1 MNFPLISEYIE
12 AIKSA
17 EDNFE
22 ELSCLR
28 PVMGDDGLPVMTS
41 GNFAVVFK
49 MKDVRDGKLYA
60 VKCFTKEQ
68 EGRAEAYRQITEE
81 LKDVTSP
88 YLTSVRYLDKE
99 LFVDTDQT
107 NETEFPVL
115 LMDWVEGKTL
125 DNYIRSSIEV
135 SHTDSYMDIHFILSS
150 IVFDFYNL
158 GKWLMSQPFA
168 HGDLK
173 MDNILV
179 SEDRTLVLVDYD
191 GMYVPAMK
199 GQKAR
204 EFGSPDFRH
213 PLRADADFDEH
224 IDDFSILA
232 ILLSLDIISK
242 HFEELNDCITSSCFL
257 FSKNDYSNLM
267 ESKIFKRFFPSD
279 DEDVN
284 TLFCILSNCCN
295 TKFSFSLPQIKP
307 FNYKGEMIKGIDELT
322 QWYTSSD
329 ELSEINLS
337 AEDLINLDDLMCAN
351 RIKYVIVG
359 TMGLYLH
366 GLIPDNY
373 SVNNINILVF
383 SNSNSDYERICNCL
397 SLVENECYN
406 NYELYGYGDS
416 FLPEGADY
424 AIRLIDNVYVSIK
437 IVKHAIDS
445 SKFHTFSIRGR
456 SICVLNVYEILE
468 QKYRKRRKKDYEF
481 YIGIQNKLSK
491 SLEVDYG
498 RESEIAPF

>member
-1 MNFPLISEYIE
+1 MNYPLISEYIE
-12 AIKSA
+12 AISSA
-17 EDNFE
+17 KDNFE
-22 ELSCLR
+22 ELSYLR
-28 PVMGDDGLPVMTS
+28 PVMGDDGLPVMAN
-41 GNFAVVFK
+41 GGFAVVFK
-49 MKDVRDGKLYA
+49 MEDVRDGKLYA

-81 LKDVTSP
+81 LKDVSSP

-135 SHTDSYMDIHFILSS
+135 SLTDSYMDIHFVLSS
-150 IVFDFYNL
+150 IVFEFYNL

-179 SEDRTLVLVDYD
+179 SEGRTLVLVDYD

-204 EFGSPDFRH
+204 ELGTPDFRH
-213 PLRADADFDEH
+213 PLRTSDDFDEH
-224 IDDFSILA
+224 IDDFSILT

-242 HFEELNDCITSSCFL
+242 HFEELNDCVTSSCFL
-257 FSKNDYSNLM
+257 FSNKDYSNLM

-284 TLFCILSNCCN
+284 NLFCILSNCCN

-307 FNYKGEMIKGIDELT
+307 FKYKGEWIKGINELA
-322 QWYTSSD
+322 QLYSD
-329 ELSEINLS
+329 ELSEISLS
-337 AEDLINLDDLMCAN
+337 VEDLINLDDLMCAN

-373 SVNNINILVF
+373 SVKNIDILVF
-383 SNSNSDYERICNCL
+383 SNSNNDYEHICNCL
-397 SLVENECYN
+397 RWFEKECYSN
-406 NYELYGYGDS
+406 DELYGYDDS

-424 AIRLIDNVYVSIK
+424 AIRLINNVYVSIK

-456 SICVLNVYEILE
+456 SIRVLNVSEILE
-468 QKYRKRRKKDYEF
+468 HKYRKRRKKDYEF

-491 SLEVDYG
+491 FLEVDYG
-498 RESEIAPF
+498 RELENAPLF